1 MTRYFACAAKAT
13 LALMLSLSAASAG
26 DERTLSVGGIARH
39 YLLWLPKQ
47 GGPRPT
53 ILVLHGGRLS
63 AANARRTTG
72 FEEMFEREG
81 FALVYPDAVDHHWND
96 GRAVALGREA
106 ADDAA
111 FVRALV
117 AELIQHGV
125 ADPARAYVTGPS
137 NGGMM
142 TLRLVCEAAELFAA
156 AAPIIASLPA
166 ELAETCKP
174 ARAVPV
180 LIMNGTAD
188 PLVPYAGGEVGRF
201 TRGGSVLST
210 DATLAL
216 LRKFNG
222 CAGAPEE
229 QTLADLDPDDGSDV
243 TIEQWTHCTSGAPVV
258 LYRIDG
264 AGHRIPHR
272 TGRWTPILDRLL
284 GRENRDFSGAE
295 AIWEFFRDKR
305 R

>member
-1 MTRYFACAAKAT
+1 MMQGAAAAM
-13 LALMLSLSAASAG
+13 LVLMLLLSTARAG
-26 DERTLSVGGIARH
+26 DERTLAVGGIARH
-39 YLLWLPKQ
+39 YLLSLPKQ
-47 GGPRPT
+47 GGPRPA

-63 AANARRTTG
+63 AENARRTTG
-72 FEEMFEREG
+72 FEAMFEREG
-81 FALVYPDAVDHHWND
+81 FAVVYPDAIGHHWND
-96 GRAVALGREA
+96 GRAAALGRDA
-106 ADDAA
+106 ADDVA

-117 AELIQHGV
+117 AELIQDGV
-125 ADPARAYVTGPS
+125 ADPARIYVTGPS

-142 TLRLVCEAAELFAA
+142 TLRLVCEAADLFAA

-216 LRKFNG
+216 LRNFNG
-222 CAGAPEE
+222 CSGASEQ
-229 QTLADLDPDDGSDV
+229 QTLPDLDTNDGSKV
-243 TIEQWTHCTSGAPVV
+243 TIERWTRCASGAPVV

-264 AGHRIPHR
+264 GGHRIPHR
-272 TGRWTPILDRLL
+272 NGRWTPILDRLL

-295 AIWEFFRDKR
+295 GIWEFFRDKR